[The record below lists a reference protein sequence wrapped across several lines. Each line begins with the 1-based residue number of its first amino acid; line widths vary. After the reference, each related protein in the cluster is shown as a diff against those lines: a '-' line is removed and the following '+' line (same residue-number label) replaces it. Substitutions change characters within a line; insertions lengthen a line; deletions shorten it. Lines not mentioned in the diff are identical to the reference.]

1 MSDISDKFYNMR
13 VNIMKG
19 GNVYAEDVA
28 IRNIWE
34 KENGIFLDIYVHR
47 LKKSFV
53 FDSVFIRDIIDL
65 NNNVRY
71 NSVELFL
78 ADYNNHMSY
87 IDINPNSVKSEKGIL
102 NKIRNDLILLT
113 FMADA
118 WGWEGR
124 IKDKIIYDYI
134 LKELVAAEN
143 FSKQYIANYVSKIQ
157 PEREDFYEALKS
169 LKSKSPK
176 QAERLLKEIVKIC
189 RVDGQIHYKER
200 MYLADIMQTLRE
212 NGLKIPENII

>member
-157 PEREDFYEALKS
+157 PEREDFYEALKT